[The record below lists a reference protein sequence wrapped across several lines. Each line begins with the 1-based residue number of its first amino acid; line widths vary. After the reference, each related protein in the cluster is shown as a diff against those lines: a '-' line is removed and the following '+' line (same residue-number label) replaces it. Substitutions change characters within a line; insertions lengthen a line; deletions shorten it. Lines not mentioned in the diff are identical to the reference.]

1 MNHVIQLQTL
11 MYNLGYFNGKI
22 DGVWGAVTQKAYEEV
37 LYATSDRSITEADKE
52 EVIYSNLPELTLQD
66 QGLSLVDLD
75 GNVALEAILPAY
87 TTAQMTAAFGKMGTR
102 VRSMPL
108 PYPMRLAWDKSV
120 TVNSTMVHFDM
131 EEPLTNVLNQTLEH
145 YSLAGL
151 QELGLDLYGGCFN
164 IRKMTGGKE
173 WSSHSWGVGVDIN
186 PEGNPFRMNPSKTTF
201 VDPQYT
207 EFARIMISNGFRTL
221 PHDLMHWQLL
231 I

>member
-1 MNHVIQLQTL
+1 MNHVVQLQTL
-11 MYNLGYFNGKI
+11 MYNMGYFNGKI
-22 DGVWGAVTQKAYEEV
+22 DGVWGKVTQQAYDDI
-37 LYATSDRSITEADKE
+37 LYATSDESISDTSEP
-52 EVIYSNLPELTLQD
+52 VVYSNLPELSLQD
-66 QGLSLVDLD
+66 QGISLVDLE
-75 GNVALEAILPAY
+75 GNVASEAILPAY
-87 TTAQMTAAFGKMGTR
+87 STADMNRAFGKMGTR
-102 VRSMPL
+102 VISIPL
-108 PYPMRLAWDKSV
+108 PFPMRLAWDKSV
-120 TVNSTMVHFDM
+120 VVNTTMAHINM
-131 EEPLTNVLNQTLEH
+131 EKPFTDAMDQALEH

-164 IRKMTGGKE
+164 IRKMTGGSE

-186 PEGNPFRMNPSKTTF
+186 PVGNPFRMNPSKTTY